1 LKLFIWQHMHSCSQL
16 PSCSQ
21 RAYFCSPQPHAHFM
35 LRLCPLL
42 PTETCYMEVDRS
54 TGISAVTTPL
64 DPRSAYFTTMRNVS
78 QIENAV
84 AHYEAMARGA
94 DLVRTDAGY
103 YCCRAE

>member
-1 LKLFIWQHMHSCSQL
+1 MQL
-16 PSCSQ
+16 L
-21 RAYFCSPQPHAHFM
+21 RQPHPASAYTDSVLHCCLF
-35 LRLCPLL
+35 L

-54 TGISAVTTPL
+54 TGIRAVTTPL

-94 DLVRTDAGY
+94 DLVRTDVGY
-103 YCCRAE
+103 YHCRAE